1 MSTKKRKEE
10 HIETALDAEMQYR
23 EKTLLDDV
31 MLLHSSLPELD
42 INDVEIR
49 YKFLGKALS
58 APMII
63 TAVTGGFEGAGRIN
77 KKLAEACEI
86 HRIAF
91 GLGSQRAMLENKNM
105 KKTYYVK
112 DVAPSIPVVGNIGVC
127 QLKNYSMKQIED
139 MVNEIEADA
148 LAVHLNPLQESIQPE
163 GDKNWKG
170 MLSKIEEL
178 AMSASFPVIVKETGA
193 GISFSTTWQLKEAGI
208 EWVDV
213 SGKGGT
219 SWSKIEYARGGK
231 PEGFEEWGIPT
242 ALSILMC
249 RGVVKIIAS
258 GGIRSGVDGAKA
270 VAIGADMFGGAYPF
284 LKALYEKKLD
294 EEIEKWKMQF
304 RNVLF
309 LTGSE
314 NIQTFKKRRYFIK
327 GELKELA
334 GQV

>member
-1 MSTKKRKEE
+1 MSTKKRKED
-10 HIETALDAEMQYR
+10 HIKMALDAGMQYSG
-23 EKTLLDDV
+23 KTLLDDV
-31 MLLHSSLPELD
+31 ILVHNSLPELD
-42 INDVEIR
+42 ANEIDTT
-49 YKFLGKALS
+49 YKFLGKTLS
-58 APMII
+58 APMMI
-63 TAVTGGFEGAGRIN
+63 TAVTGGVEKAEEIN
-77 KKLAEACEI
+77 RKLAEACEK
-86 HRIAF
+86 HGIAL
-91 GLGSQRAMLENKNM
+91 GLGSQRAMLEDRNM

-112 DVAPSIPVVGNIGVC
+112 DVAPSIPVVGNIGAC
-127 QLKNYSMKQIED
+127 QLKNYSVKQIED
-139 MVNEIEADA
+139 MVNEIEVNA

-170 MLSKIEEL
+170 VLSKIEEV
-178 AMSASFPVIVKETGA
+178 AMNAGFPVIVKETGA
-193 GISFSTTWQLKEAGI
+193 GISFSVAWQLKEAGV

-219 SWSKIEYARGGK
+219 SWSRMEYARGGK

-249 RGVVKIIAS
+249 KGVVKVIAS
-258 GGIRSGVDGAKA
+258 GGIRNGVDGAKA
-270 VAIGADMFGGAYPF
+270 IALGGEMFGGAYPF

-304 RNVLF
+304 KNAMF

-314 NIQTFKKRRYFIK
+314 SISAFKRRRYFIK

-334 GQV
+334 GQI